1 MSVTG
6 HKINRLFSLPYFL
19 AIVDFE
25 SPPPWTN
32 TSCPC
37 ILPSLR
43 SSHEIQNGGLFNSAI
58 NLRDR
63 AENKDIV
70 NSQKAKNVHK

>member
-1 MSVTG
+1 MSG
-6 HKINRLFSLPYFL
+6 HKIKRLLSLSYFL
-19 AIVDFE
+19 AIVNFE
-25 SPPPWTN
+25 SPPSWTN

-37 ILPSLR
+37 FLPSLR

-70 NSQKAKNVHK
+70 NSQKAKKVHK